1 MKVIVLL
8 STYNGEAY
16 LKEQLES
23 LFSQKCV
30 DVSVLVRD
38 DGSSDRTHQILDSFK
53 DKFSLEW
60 YKGEHFGV
68 QKSYMELMKM
78 ASSKDFDYFAFCD
91 QDDVWDEDKLIVGLR
106 RVRRCEERWGLDVP
120 ILYYSG
126 QHLVDKNLNLIEE
139 HILKRHRTNYARF
152 LVNDAAGC
160 TEVFNRR
167 LLDIAVQY
175 EPGYMLTVDTWILKI
190 CLAVG
195 GKMIVDPAAHLSY
208 RQHGNNTVGVKRD
221 IISKIRKSKNYISVQ
236 HVSRQ
241 MAELRTGY
249 SNMIVD
255 EYMEIINDV
264 SMYKKSFRKKLSLL
278 GIRKFYL
285 DDLGLQIVYTL
296 SVLFNKL

>member
-1 MKVIVLL
+1 MSILVLL

-16 LKEQLES
+16 IKEQLDS
-23 LFSQKCV
+23 LFSQKDV
-30 DVSVLVRD
+30 EVSVLVRD
-38 DGSSDRTHQILDSFK
+38 DGSSDGTHQILDSFK
-53 DKFSLEW
+53 DRFSLEW

-68 QKSYMELMKM
+68 QKSYMELMEM
-78 ASSKDFDYFAFCD
+78 AASKDFDYFAFCD
-91 QDDVWDEDKLIVGLR
+91 QDDVWDEDKLSVGLR

-195 GKMIVDPAAHLSY
+195 GKMIVDPEAHLSY

-249 SNMIVD
+249 SDMIVD

>member
-1 MKVIVLL
+1 MSILVLL

-16 LKEQLES
+16 IKEQLDS
-23 LFSQKCV
+23 LFSQKDV
-30 DVSVLVRD
+30 EVSVLVRD
-38 DGSSDRTHQILDSFK
+38 DGSSDGTHQILDSFK
-53 DKFSLEW
+53 DRFSLEW

-68 QKSYMELMKM
+68 QKSYMELMEM
-78 ASSKDFDYFAFCD
+78 AESKDFDYFAFCD
-91 QDDVWDEDKLIVGLR
+91 QDDVWDEDKLSVGLR

-195 GKMIVDPAAHLSY
+195 GKMIVDPEAHLSY

-249 SNMIVD
+249 SDMIVD